1 MQLTAETKV
10 LIQGIDQPLGQHYAQ
25 RMKAYGTP
33 VVAGVSVGQGG
44 TTIAEIPCF
53 NLVET
58 AIAQVGEIAVSL
70 IFVDPYHVLDAALE
84 AIDSGI
90 RQLVIATAGIPPLDL
105 MHLLEKAKATN
116 TLILGPG
123 SAGAIVPE
131 KIWIGTCEPQFYT
144 PGNVGIISR
153 SDRLADEVAF
163 SLTQANIGQSMA
175 IHLGTG
181 AIMGSS
187 FQDWLKILAD
197 DSATEAI
204 VLIEQNGQGSHEAA
218 QELKDLNLKKPV
230 IAYVVGHQV
239 PLTPPSNHAAS
250 EIASQLTCTIPH
262 TNMAKQKIAAFKKAK
277 VAIADYPNE
286 LPDLVQKAL
295 TPNTSRR
302 RTSSRSRK
310 STSKS

>member
-10 LIQGIDQPLGQHYAQ
+10 LIQGLDRPLGRHYAQ
-25 RMKAYGTP
+25 RMKAYGTS

-44 TTIAEIPCF
+44 TTIHDIPCF

-58 AIAQVGEIAVSL
+58 AIAHEGDISTSV
-70 IFVDPYHVLDAALE
+70 IFVEPYHVLDAALE
-84 AIDSGI
+84 AIESGI
-90 RQLVIATAGIPPLDL
+90 RQLAIVTAGIPPLDL
-105 MHLLEKAKATN
+105 MRLFEKAKATN

-131 KIWIGTCEPQFYT
+131 KIWLGTCEPQFYT
-144 PGNVGIISR
+144 PGHVGIISR
-153 SDRLADEVAF
+153 SDRLADEVALQ
-163 SLTQANIGQSMA
+163 LTQAQIGQSMA

-181 AIMGSS
+181 VMIGSS

-197 DSATEAI
+197 DPATEVI
-204 VLIEQNGQGSHEAA
+204 LLIEQNGQGSHEAA
-218 QELKDLNLKKPV
+218 QELQDLNLTKPI

-239 PLTPPSNHAAS
+239 PMTAPKSQAAS

-277 VAIADYPNE
+277 IAIADYPRD
-286 LPDLVQKAL
+286 LPDLIQKAL
-295 TPNTSRR
+295 TPKSSRR
-302 RTSSRSRK
+302 RTTSRSRK
-310 STSKS
+310 STAKS